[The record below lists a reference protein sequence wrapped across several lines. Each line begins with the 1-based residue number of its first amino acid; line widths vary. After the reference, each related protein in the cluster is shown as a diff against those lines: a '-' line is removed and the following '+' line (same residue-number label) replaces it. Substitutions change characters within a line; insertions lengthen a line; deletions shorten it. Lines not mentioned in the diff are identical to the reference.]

1 MKFVAVDY
9 GQKRSGI
16 AASDQG
22 GSMAFPRTTL
32 HKDEKSG
39 KERFWA
45 DLLALLEKEQA
56 EAIVV
61 GLPIPDDG
69 EENLTT
75 RQVRNFTTS
84 LKRRVNIPVFFMP
97 ETLSSFE
104 GDQSLRAA
112 GLFSRDIEKFSDQ
125 AAAVRILESFLD
137 LPESRRILA

>member
-22 GSMAFPRTTL
+22 GRMAFPRVTL
-32 HKDEKSG
+32 RKDG
-39 KERFWA
+39 NERFWA
-45 DLLALLEKEQA
+45 DLLALLEKEKA
-56 EAIVV
+56 EAVV
-61 GLPIPDDG
+61 IGLPVPDSG

-75 RQVRNFTTS
+75 RQVRNFTAS
-84 LKRRVNIPVFFMP
+84 LKRRVSIPVFFMP
-97 ETLSSFE
+97 ETLSSFD
-104 GDQSLRAA
+104 GDQNLRSA

-125 AAAVRILESFLD
+125 AAAVRILESFLE